1 MYIWLI
7 CIIPSFLSGFYLTKT
22 SDKFEFKIFG
32 YFNLSYVFA
41 AIISIL
47 FMRESLNFSG
57 THTAHSYLIMPFF
70 TISSIVLILISK
82 NFEIYN
88 RVINRYLFIVFTFA
102 FILFNHFNI
111 SENKIRLNDV
121 KNFSSSKE
129 VTMTYNESQSF
140 FLKNEKVCT
149 NNSSL
154 ISKFSSKHIDKDGCG
169 SKSVELLYSALNGR
183 RTNAGLDNDFL
194 KMGDNLK

>member
-1 MYIWLI
+1 
-7 CIIPSFLSGFYLTKT
+7 
-22 SDKFEFKIFG
+22 
-32 YFNLSYVFA
+32 
-41 AIISIL
+41 
-47 FMRESLNFSG
+47 
-57 THTAHSYLIMPFF
+57 MPFF

-194 KMGDNLK
+194 KKWVIIKND